1 MSSAAQREITQS
13 DNSVDLAQL
22 NRAIV
27 VATQEGLPLV
37 PQPYHALAEQ
47 IGVEPEL
54 IQQRLQQMLAT
65 GVIRRI
71 AAVPNHYQLGFR
83 CNGMSVWDV
92 DDNAINELGQHVGE
106 LDFVSHAYQRPRYI
120 PLWPYNLFAMV
131 HGQTREE
138 VSEKVDSIAE
148 ILGDSCKQHDVLVST
163 RILKKTGLR
172 ISKPEHKQSTA
183 MERV

>member
-1 MSSAAQREITQS
+1 MYSAAQVESTRTDYS
-13 DNSVDLAQL
+13 GNLAQL
-22 NRAIV
+22 DRAII

-47 IGVEPEL
+47 IGVESEL
-54 IQQRLQQMLAT
+54 IQQRLQHMLAT

-71 AAVPNHYQLGFR
+71 AAVPNHYRLGIR

-92 DDNAINELGQHVGE
+92 DDKKINKLGQRVGE
-106 LDFVSHAYQRPRYI
+106 LDFVSHAYQRPRHL

-131 HGQTREE
+131 HGQTREQ
-138 VSEKVDSIAE
+138 VLEKVKSIAE
-148 ILGDSCKQHDVLVST
+148 ILGNDCQQHDVLFSK

-172 ISKPEHKQSTA
+172 ISKTKHKQSTV